1 MGDSQHFTF
10 NLDQFQV
17 DILGAFFDVCKI
29 CFQRKC
35 ITVRIDCSKEFSKES
50 NCSVTFEVLFIY
62 YYYLLLSLLG
72 SLTCKYMTKK
82 KAIYN

>member
-35 ITVRIDCSKEFSKES
+35 ITVRIDCSKEFSKGS
-50 NCSVTFEVLFIY
+50 NCSVTFEVLWWRYQFINARN
-62 YYYLLLSLLG
+62 LERRFKG
-72 SLTCKYMTKK
+72 F
-82 KAIYN
+82 

>member
-1 MGDSQHFTF
+1 MLALSCFTCFATAFLWVDAFVLLMGDSQHFTF

-50 NCSVTFEVLFIY
+50 NCSVTFEVL
-62 YYYLLLSLLG
+62 
-72 SLTCKYMTKK
+72 
-82 KAIYN
+82 

>member
-10 NLDQFQV
+10 IPDQFQV

-29 CFQRKC
+29 CFLRKC

-50 NCSVTFEVLFIY
+50 NCSVSFEVL
-62 YYYLLLSLLG
+62 
-72 SLTCKYMTKK
+72 
-82 KAIYN
+82 